1 LDGGLAHEDL
11 LALNAA
17 DPSHLAPLGMAK
29 GASSLQV
36 VTKEGP
42 APEGGAGGDPAPVGV
57 GAGSS
62 SAASMVVHVRSPL
75 VQSEE
80 PVVTHL
86 SVALA
91 GLVTLEASDSDVR
104 SLPPADEAE
113 VSPSHAFNIVPI
125 NIPSTSS
132 APILLALG
140 LPLFLSN
147 LQVSQLSLLTIH
159 ASKLAFLLIFS

>member
-1 LDGGLAHEDL
+1 
-11 LALNAA
+11 
-17 DPSHLAPLGMAK
+17 MAK

-36 VTKEGP
+36 ATKEGP
-42 APEGGAGGDPAPVGV
+42 APEGV

-62 SAASMVVHVRSPL
+62 SAASMAVHVRSPL
-75 VQSEE
+75 LQSEE
-80 PVVTHL
+80 LVVTHL

-132 APILLALG
+132 APILPALG
-140 LPLFLSN
+140 LALFLSN
-147 LQVSQLSLLTIH
+147 LQDSQLSLLTIH